1 MISNSKK
8 FIFVHIPKTGGSS
21 IEKDLISFFDENI
34 KIVGSNSVVDKS
46 LKNPIKNSYNSFKHA
61 TSLELIDEYGI
72 NTWNEFYKF
81 SVVRK
86 AQDRL
91 ISLYFWKE
99 KNRRYNKDF
108 FIKET
113 IPHLEKTNPD
123 NGKRSL
129 WTINK
134 YICDNENNLLV
145 DQLIDYENFSLQ
157 YNNMLDEKLNI
168 DVKSKNYINKSRKI
182 GIDDYYNDT
191 ELIDI
196 IKEVYKN
203 ENKFFNFNEAH

>member
-21 IEKDLISFFDENI
+21 IEKDLIPFFDETI
-34 KIVGSNSVVDKS
+34 KIVGSNSVVYKS
-46 LKNPIKNSYNSFKHA
+46 LKNPIKNSFNSFKHA
-61 TSLELIDEYGI
+61 TSLELIDEYGV

-81 SVVRK
+81 SVIRK

-99 KNRRYNKDF
+99 KNRKYNRDS

-113 IPHLEKTNPD
+113 IPQLEKTNPD
-123 NGKRSL
+123 NGKRAL

-134 YICDNENNLLV
+134 YICDNENNILI
-145 DQLIDYENFSLQ
+145 DELIDYENFSIQ
-157 YNNMLDEKLNI
+157 YNNMLNEKLGI
-168 DVKSKNYINKSRKI
+168 DVKVKNYINKSTKI
-182 GIDDYYNDT
+182 GINNYYNDT
-191 ELIDI
+191 ELIEI
-196 IKEVYKN
+196 IKEVYKK
-203 ENKFFNFNEAH
+203 ENKFFKNN